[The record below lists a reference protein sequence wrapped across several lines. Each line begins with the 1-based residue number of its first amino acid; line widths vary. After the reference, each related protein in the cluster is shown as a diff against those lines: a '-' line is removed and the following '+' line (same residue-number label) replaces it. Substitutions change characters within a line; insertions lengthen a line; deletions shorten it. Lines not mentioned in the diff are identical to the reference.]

1 MSVTMLAINNLL
13 IQVLDDRSR
22 QIADR
27 MESVRRQQEE
37 SLERREELL
46 REIEIANQMTRREVR
61 HQQDAK
67 TQRERELRAQV
78 NHDI

>member
-1 MSVTMLAINNLL
+1 
-13 IQVLDDRSR
+13 
-22 QIADR
+22 